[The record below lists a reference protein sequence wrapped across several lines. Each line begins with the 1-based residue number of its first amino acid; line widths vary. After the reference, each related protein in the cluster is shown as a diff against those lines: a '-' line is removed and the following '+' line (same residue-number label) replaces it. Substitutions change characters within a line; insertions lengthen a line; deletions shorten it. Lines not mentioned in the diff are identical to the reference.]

1 MTATAIT
8 ARPISASRLV
18 TALLATMSQAHA
30 AQPNHSPA
38 NDLSPSADTLF
49 DALREEHIRWIVL
62 QALEAGGDLGASAA
76 ILLSVV
82 NAMYPDARL
91 AHIHAALVFLC
102 SMELVAVQQA
112 GAHLRACLTEA
123 GSAVASHAADVPAGI
138 ARPSKV
144 WA

>member
-18 TALLATMSQAHA
+18 TALLATLSQAPG
-30 AQPNHSPA
+30 AQANHSIS

-76 ILLSVV
+76 VLLSVV
-82 NAMYPDARL
+82 HAMYPDARL
-91 AHIHAALVFLC
+91 SHIHAALVFLC
-102 SMELVAVQQA
+102 SLELVAVRQT
-112 GAHLRACLTEA
+112 GTHLRACLTAA
-123 GSAVASHAADVPAGI
+123 GSAVTRHAADVPAGI